1 MIMSYGYVYVATV
14 SMGYDKQ
21 QFLKV
26 LREAEAYP
34 GPSLIIAYAPCINQG
49 LRKGMGKTQLE
60 AKLAVQSGY
69 WPLYRYNPL
78 LADEGKNPFIL
89 DSKAPDGSIQDFL
102 ASENRYAL
110 LEKIAPE
117 DSKRLRTQI
126 EQDYL
131 QRFAMYEYLSKQ
143 EFAPVQAAAE
153 PVATAPAGE
162 GCTLTDTA
170 EHSGANKPAEPCDDG
185 RAGS

>member
-1 MIMSYGYVYVATV
+1 MAMSYGYVYVATV

-21 QFLKV
+21 QLLKAF
-26 LREAEAYP
+26 REAEAYP

-60 AKLAVQSGY
+60 SKLAVQSGY
-69 WPLYRYNPL
+69 WPLYRFNPM
-78 LADEGKNPFIL
+78 LADEGKNPFTL
-89 DSKAPDGSIQDFL
+89 DSKAPDGSIQEFL

-126 EQDYL
+126 ERDYL
-131 QRFAMYEYLSKQ
+131 QRFEMYDYLAKQ
-143 EFAPVQAAAE
+143 VPTAVKAASAPVAGS
-153 PVATAPAGE
+153 APGE
-162 GCTLTDTA
+162 NCTLTATA

-185 RAGS
+185 RAGK

>member
-1 MIMSYGYVYVATV
+1 MAMSYGYVYVATV

-21 QFLKV
+21 QLLKAF
-26 LREAEAYP
+26 REAEAYP

-60 AKLAVQSGY
+60 SKLAVQSGY
-69 WPLYRYNPL
+69 WPLYRFNPL
-78 LADEGKNPFIL
+78 LADEGKNPFTL
-89 DSKAPDGSIQDFL
+89 DSKAPDGSIQEFL

-117 DSKRLRTQI
+117 DSKRLRSQI
-126 EQDYL
+126 EQDYMH
-131 QRFAMYEYLSKQ
+131 RFAMYEYLSKQ
-143 EFAPVQAAAE
+143 EFAPVQAAE
-153 PVATAPAGE
+153 PVAAAPAGE
-162 GCTLTDTA
+162 GCTLTATA

-185 RAGS
+185 RAGK